1 MVDCI
6 MFSKRCV
13 PADVQP
19 EAGAPSYYKS
29 ERRKQE
35 GFVNRT
41 ICSQAR
47 LVFLLLA
54 LLVLALTACER
65 PLQSREVL
73 EAPSPTPMLAPAV
86 LPTPLPAIP
95 ESPAGEV
102 VQPEGEGAAEEV
114 PPDTEAPPGAEAPP
128 ATQPEPPPAT
138 QPVEPAPTGPVTY
151 VVQAGDTLGRI
162 AQRYNVSVEEIAAA
176 NQITNIHRLEVGQT
190 LTIPVG
196 GVTAVP
202 TGETIHVVQRG
213 ETLFRIALRYGMTAE
228 ELAAHNGLAN
238 INLIYPGQELRI
250 PAR

>member
-6 MFSKRCV
+6 MFSKRYV
-13 PADVQP
+13 PADVQL
-19 EAGAPSYYKS
+19 EAGAPSHNKS
-29 ERRKQE
+29 ESTRQE

-65 PLQSREVL
+65 PLQPREVL
-73 EAPSPTPMLAPAV
+73 EAPSPTPVLAPPV
-86 LPTPLPAIP
+86 LPTPLPGIVSEP
-95 ESPAGEV
+95 PAGEAV
-102 VQPEGEGAAEEV
+102 PPEGEGAAEEA
-114 PPDTEAPPGAEAPP
+114 PAAETPPGGEAP

-138 QPVEPAPTGPVTY
+138 QPVEPAPTGPVSY

-176 NQITNIHRLEVGQT
+176 NNITNIHRLEVGQT

-196 GVTAVP
+196 GATAP
-202 TGETIHVVQRG
+202 PATGETIHVVQRG
-213 ETLFRIALRYGMTAE
+213 ETLFRIALRYGLTAE
-228 ELAAHNGLAN
+228 EVAAYNGITN
-238 INLIYPGQELRI
+238 VHLIYPGQEIRI